1 MTKRAVVY
9 WLVPAKAERALLQA
23 FIRILAKQRDAPGFE
38 PHLTVFEPRAER
50 RLPKQ
55 VLKLIKSEPITLA
68 VKGVGF
74 SSPFAKTLFVR
85 LQSNGLLKNLVG
97 DMQSAT
103 ESRGTTKRFE
113 PHLSLLYQ
121 RMSAVEKK
129 ELAAAIKLP
138 FRKIV
143 FDSMK
148 AVRCASPTTTAAE
161 VKGWKVLAT
170 KKLTC

>member
-23 FIRILAKQRDAPGFE
+23 FIHILAKQRDAPRFE

-50 RLPKQ
+50 RPPKQ
-55 VLKLIKSEPITLA
+55 VLKLIKSGPITLA
-68 VKGVGF
+68 VRGIGF
-74 SSPFAKTLFVR
+74 SPPFAKTLFVR
-85 LQSNGLLKNLVG
+85 LESNDLLKNLVL

-103 ESRGTTKRFE
+103 ESRGMTRFE

-121 RMSAVEKK
+121 RMSGAEKR

-143 FDSMK
+143 FDTMR
-148 AVRCASPTTTAAE
+148 AVRCASRTKTVAD

-170 KKLTC
+170 KKLTR

>member
-23 FIRILAKQRDAPGFE
+23 FIHILAKQRDAPRFE

-50 RLPKQ
+50 RPPKQ
-55 VLKLIKSEPITLA
+55 VLKLIKSGPITLA
-68 VKGVGF
+68 VRGIGF

-85 LQSNGLLKNLVG
+85 LESNDLLKNLVL

-103 ESRGTTKRFE
+103 ESRGMTRFE

-121 RMSAVEKK
+121 RMSGAEKR

-143 FDSMK
+143 FDTMK
-148 AVRCASPTTTAAE
+148 AVRCASRTKTAAD

-170 KKLTC
+170 KKLTH

>member
-1 MTKRAVVY
+1 
-9 WLVPAKAERALLQA
+9 LLQA
-23 FIRILAKQRDAPGFE
+23 FIRILAEQRDAPRFE

-50 RLPKQ
+50 RPPKQ
-55 VLKLIKSEPITLA
+55 ILKLIKSGPIALA
-68 VKGVGF
+68 VKGIGF

-85 LQSNGLLKNLVG
+85 FQSNELLKNLVR

-103 ESRGTTKRFE
+103 ESRGTKPFE
-113 PHLSLLYQ
+113 PHMSLLYQ
-121 RMSAVEKK
+121 RMSGAEKR

-148 AVRCASPTTTAAE
+148 AGRCASPTKTAAD
-161 VKGWKVLAT
+161 VKEWKVLAT
-170 KKLTC
+170 KKLTR